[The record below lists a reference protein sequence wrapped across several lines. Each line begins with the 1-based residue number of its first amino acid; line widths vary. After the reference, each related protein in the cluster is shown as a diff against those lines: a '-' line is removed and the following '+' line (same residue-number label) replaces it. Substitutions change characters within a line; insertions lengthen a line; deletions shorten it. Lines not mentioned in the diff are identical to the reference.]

1 MKVRINYKTT
11 RDIDITANTALLD
24 ASPKVAIAGDH
35 HNAIST
41 AGSLNN
47 SIHLISSA
55 AHAKMAARHSG
66 AKYSKLENAAAD
78 YSPEHYADP
87 SANRFLNEQFS
98 VQGTMLREQ
107 DEQLEV
113 ISDTVSQ
120 LKSVSRQ
127 IGSEM
132 DEQAV

>member
-24 ASPKVAIAGDH
+24 SSPKVAIADH
-35 HNAIST
+35 HNTSHPNNH
-41 AGSLNN
+41 SLS

-66 AKYSKLENAAAD
+66 AKYSKLENAAD
-78 YSPEHYADP
+78 YSPEHYVDT
-87 SANRFLNEQFS
+87 SANRFLNEQFT
-98 VQGTMLREQ
+98 VQGQMLREQ